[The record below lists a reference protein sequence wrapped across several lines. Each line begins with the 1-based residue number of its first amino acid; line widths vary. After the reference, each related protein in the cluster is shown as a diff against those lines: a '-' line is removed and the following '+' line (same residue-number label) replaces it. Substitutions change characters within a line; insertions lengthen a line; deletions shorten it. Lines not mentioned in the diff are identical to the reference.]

1 MAKYFIS
8 GDELFDNAFLLA
20 EKVLSSGFRPNFLVG
35 IWRGGTPVGI
45 AVQEYLALNGVKTD
59 HIAIMTR
66 RYDNE
71 KIDQAADTLGVY
83 GLEYLIDR
91 ANSND
96 SVLLIDDVYDT
107 GLTIQGVISELQR
120 RSRKNT
126 PKIKTATVYYKPN
139 RNQTNMVPNFYLH
152 ETDDWLVFPHELSGL
167 TSEEIIKNKGRKTAD
182 LFSKKP

>member
-20 EKVLSSGFRPNFLVG
+20 EKVLSSGFSPNFLVG

-71 KIDQAADTLGVY
+71 KIDQATDTLGVY

-91 ANSND
+91 ANSDD

-107 GLTIQGVISELQR
+107 GLTIQGVVNELER

-126 PKIKTATVYYKPN
+126 PKIKVATIYYKPK
-139 RNQTNMVPNFYLH
+139 RNKTGKVPDYYLY
-152 ETDDWLVFPHELSGL
+152 ETDDWLVFPHELNGL
-167 TSEEIIKNKGRKTAD
+167 TKEEIIKNKSKKIAA
-182 LFSKKP
+182 LFS